1 MIIHPV
7 VSQGD
12 ISAVRLLVTEGIMII
27 HPVVSQCETISYR
40 GYNDHPPSNKKQNSK
55 LEKHCSSFSP

>member
-1 MIIHPV
+1 MIIRPVVSQGDISALRLLVTEGIMIIRPV

-27 HPVVSQCETISYR
+27 HPD
-40 GYNDHPPSNKKQNSK
+40 DHYTLGN
-55 LEKHCSSFSP
+55 

>member
-1 MIIHPV
+1 MIIIPYPV

-27 HPVVSQCETISYR
+27 HPVVSQGDISAVR
-40 GYNDHPPSNKKQNSK
+40 LLVTEGIMIIWVDDHYTLGN
-55 LEKHCSSFSP
+55 